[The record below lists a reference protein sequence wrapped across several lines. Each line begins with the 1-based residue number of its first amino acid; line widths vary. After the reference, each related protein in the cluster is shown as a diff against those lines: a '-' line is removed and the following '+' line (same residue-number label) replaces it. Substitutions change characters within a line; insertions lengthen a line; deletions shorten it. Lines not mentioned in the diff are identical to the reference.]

1 MTHTGIF
8 VNRRFAGSD
17 QDVVPVSF
25 YSRSGRSLSSL
36 LFALLFIAAG
46 LLPFFWLVLAPALEA
61 WQSQGWEGLANL
73 PVQPDQLLFVALLLL
88 LFGGIG
94 SGLLYL
100 FWTTGRADV
109 QQRELLQNGPPA
121 GASIA
126 SIQQHGS
133 WLFGW
138 LGGLLLVLSV
148 PLWWLL
154 PQALAQQQ
162 YGRLLL
168 VLIPVGGLWLC
179 WRAFT
184 LWQRFQRIGA
194 TPLMAEALPGRVGG
208 ALSGWFLCPPGR
220 FVKPPMATLNC
231 IEMVQS
237 GPADRRRTEF
247 LLRWQH
253 QQASVLQRGR
263 VQMSFLIPPSCL
275 PTGDS
280 QQGRIHWELSC
291 CGDLEWPDGQHTE
304 FFRSWRVPVLPVLQ
318 ASSIKR
324 T

>member
-1 MTHTGIF
+1 MIRQYSESGRNKNPPGRGFGECRPGGGIGPLPARIF
-8 VNRRFAGSD
+8 CWPASLITLPGIVVNRRFAGSD

-25 YSRSGRSLSSL
+25 RSRSGRSLSSL
-36 LFALLFIAAG
+36 LYALLFILAG
-46 LLPFFWLVLAPALEA
+46 LLPAVWLVLVPALEA
-61 WQSQGWEGLANL
+61 WQSQGWDGLADL
-73 PVQPDQLLFVALLLL
+73 PVRPDQLLFVALLLL

-109 QQRELLQNGPPA
+109 QQRELLRNGPPA

-138 LGGLLLVLSV
+138 LGGLLLVVSV
-148 PLWWLL
+148 PLWWFL

-184 LWQRFQRIGA
+184 LWRRFQRMGA
-194 TPLMAEALPGRVGG
+194 TPRVAEALPGRVGG
-208 ALSGWFLCPPGR
+208 ALSGWFRCPPGR
-220 FVKPPMATLNC
+220 FRQPPAATLRC
-231 IEMVQS
+231 LEMVQS

-247 LLRWQH
+247 FLRWQH
-253 QQASVLQRGR
+253 QQTAVVQR
-263 VQMSFLIPPSCL
+263 
-275 PTGDS
+275 
-280 QQGRIHWELSC
+280 
-291 CGDLEWPDGQHTE
+291 
-304 FFRSWRVPVLPVLQ
+304 
-318 ASSIKR
+318 
-324 T
+324 